1 MPDPPLQPT
10 QRGRRGRRR
19 VPTILQMEATE
30 CGAACLAM
38 VLGHHGLWVPLER
51 LRVECGV
58 SRDGS
63 KAANILRAAR
73 GHGMVAKGYR
83 KDAERVAE
91 LPFPMIIHWNF
102 NHFVVL
108 EGIDRRTG
116 EAWINDPG
124 SGPRHVP
131 AEEFDESFT
140 GICLAM
146 QRGPA
151 FRRGGAPPSLVGGLR
166 TRLRGAGT
174 ALSFLMLVNLTIA
187 IPGIAVPVLTQVF
200 VDDVLVKERAEW
212 VPPLLLG
219 LLLGALLAG
228 GLAALR
234 HLYLA
239 RMEVKLATAH
249 GAVMLWHILRLP
261 VEFFAQ
267 RFPGDV
273 AHRMESNDSV
283 AKVVSE
289 QLTTAAGGLFTL
301 LFFAAVMALYDPLL
315 AAVAAGLSLG
325 NLVALR
331 LSWRLQD
338 ELSRRLLREEGNLQA
353 VASSGLA
360 SIETIKASG
369 AENDFFARWGGLQA
383 NYLNVRQRVALLNA
397 LLATVPVVLS
407 ALVTVTI
414 LWIGGHRVMDGVLT
428 VGELVAFQGLVGHF
442 TEPLAVLMRLGGAVN
457 AAKGDMARLDD
468 VGRYPADPRIAER
481 MVAEEAAAPRLS
493 GRIEVRN
500 LVFGYNRREPPLLD
514 GISFDVAPGQRVA
527 LVGGSGSGKSTL
539 AKLLVALYRPWSG
552 RILLDGR
559 DLHDIPAPLLAGSV
573 ASVDQEIVLFEGTLR
588 DNLTFWDTDVPE
600 RTVIR
605 ALEDAEMLPIVA
617 ARPRRYD
624 SHVEEGGANFSGGQ
638 RQRLEIAR
646 ALVGNPSILVLD
658 EATSALDPV
667 VEHRIDA
674 NLRRRG
680 CTCVVVAH
688 RLSTIRD
695 SDVIIMLDRGRIV
708 QQGDHDTLAA
718 VDGPYRRLID
728 AEAGR
733 VSR

>member
-1 MPDPPLQPT
+1 
-10 QRGRRGRRR
+10 
-19 VPTILQMEATE
+19 MEATE
-30 CGAACLAM
+30 CGAACVAM
-38 VLGHHGLWVPLER
+38 ILGHHGLWVPLER

-63 KAANILRAAR
+63 KAANMIRAAR
-73 GHGMVAKGYR
+73 SHGMTAKGYR
-83 KDAERVAE
+83 KDMERLPD

-108 EGIDRRTG
+108 EGIDVGTG

-124 SGPRHVP
+124 SGPRHVT
-131 AEEFDESFT
+131 ADEFDESFT

-146 QRGPA
+146 QPGPG
-151 FRRGGAPPSLVGGLR
+151 FRRGGAPPSLVDGLR
-166 TRLRGAGT
+166 ARLRGAGG
-174 ALSFLMLVNLTIA
+174 ALAFLVLVNLTIA
-187 IPGIAVPVLTQVF
+187 IPGLAVPVLTQVF
-200 VDDVLVKERAEW
+200 IDDVLVKDRANW

-219 LLLGALLAG
+219 LLLSALLAG
-228 GLAALR
+228 LLAGLR

-261 VEFFAQ
+261 VEFFSQ
-267 RFPGDV
+267 RYPGDI

-289 QLTTAAGGLFTL
+289 QLATAAGGLFTL
-301 LFFAAVMALYDPLL
+301 LFFAAVMLLYDPLL
-315 AAVAAGLSLG
+315 AAVAGGLSLG
-325 NLVALR
+325 NLLALR

-338 ELSRRLLREEGNLQA
+338 ELSRRSLREEGNLQA
-353 VASSGLA
+353 VATSGLA

-369 AENDFFARWGGLQA
+369 AENDFFARWAGLQA

-397 LLATVPVVLS
+397 LLATVPVTLS
-407 ALVTVTI
+407 ALVTVAI

-442 TEPLAVLMRLGGAVN
+442 AEPLAMLMRMGGAVN

-468 VGRYPADPRIAER
+468 VGRYPADPRVAER
-481 MVAEEAAAPRLS
+481 PDTGGVTGPAGVAVPLLS
-493 GRIEVRN
+493 GRIEVRD
-500 LVFGYNRREPPLLD
+500 LVFGYNRREPPLLK
-514 GISFDVAPGQRVA
+514 GVSFSVAPGQRIA

-552 RILLDGR
+552 SIMLDGR
-559 DLHDIPAPLLAGSV
+559 DIQDIPAPVLAGSV

-600 RTVIR
+600 RTLIR
-605 ALEDAEMLPIVA
+605 ALADAEMLALVA
-617 ARPRRYD
+617 TRPRRYD
-624 SHVEEGGANFSGGQ
+624 TAVQEGGANFSGGQ

-646 ALVGNPSILVLD
+646 ALVGDPSILVLD

-667 VEHRIDA
+667 VEQRIDV

-695 SDVIIMLDRGRIV
+695 SDIIVVLEHGRVV
-708 QQGDHDTLAA
+708 QQGDHDSLAA
-718 VDGPYRRLID
+718 VEGPYRTLMQ
-728 AEAGR
+728 AESGR
-733 VSR
+733 ASG